1 MAAQDWVNKD
11 FYKVLGVKK
20 DASQADIKKAYRK
33 LAQELHPDRNPD
45 STKAE
50 ERFKAVSEAYAVLG
64 NADKRT
70 EYDEVRA
77 SYRGGG
83 FHFPG
88 GGGGSGQTPGNVNL
102 GDIFGNSNLGDLFGG
117 LFNRGGGTTT
127 GPTTGRRMARR
138 GADVE
143 TEVTIAF
150 DDALDGVTVPLRLTG
165 EGPCQTC
172 HGTGAKAGTTPR
184 VCDRCEGTGQVVRN
198 QGGFAIPEV
207 CPQCHGRG
215 LTVDDP
221 CPTCHGSGRAASSRV
236 VHARIPAGVKDGQR
250 VRLAGKGAPGEN
262 GGPSGDLHVR
272 VNVGTHPVFGRA
284 GENLTVTVPVTFS
297 EATLGAD
304 ITVPAPGG
312 GSVKLKIPAGTA
324 NGRTFR
330 VRGRGVRR
338 RDGTQGDL
346 LVSVEVAVPQNLS
359 GKAADALRSYA
370 EATSDHDPRADLM
383 ALAAQTGRRRGG
395 DSKERS

>member
-20 DASQADIKKAYRK
+20 DASEAEIKKAYRK

-64 NADKRT
+64 NDDKRK

-88 GGGGSGQTPGNVNL
+88 GGGGSGQSGESVNL

-117 LFNRGGGTTT
+117 LFNRGGGGTTT
-127 GPTTGRRMARR
+127 RPPGAGRMARR

-143 TEVTIAF
+143 AEVTITF
-150 DDALDGVTVPLRLTG
+150 EDALDGVTVPLRLTG

-172 HGTGAKAGTTPR
+172 RGTGAAAGSTPR
-184 VCDRCEGTGQVVRN
+184 VCELCEGTGQTVRN

-207 CPQCHGRG
+207 CRQCHGRG

-221 CPTCHGSGRAASSRV
+221 CRTCQGSGRAQSSRV
-236 VHARIPAGVKDGQR
+236 VRARIPAGVKDGQK

-262 GGPSGDLHVR
+262 GGPNGDLHVR
-272 VNVGTHPVFGRA
+272 VNVGAHPVFGRA
-284 GENLTVTVPVTFS
+284 GDNLTVSVPVTFS
-297 EATLGAD
+297 EAALGAE
-304 ITVPAPGG
+304 IVIPAPGG
-312 GSVKLKIPAGTA
+312 STVKLKLPPGSA

-338 RDGTQGDL
+338 RDGSQGDL
-346 LVSVEVAVPQNLS
+346 LVTAEVAVPQNLGS
-359 GKAADALRSYA
+359 KASDALRAYA
-370 EATSDHDPRADLM
+370 EATADHDPRADLM
-383 ALAAQTGRRRGG
+383 ALAAQSTRR
-395 DSKERS
+395 SAPTK